1 MKLAIDRERKLILLR
16 WLKQGYIDTMDL
28 PEAYK
33 DSTYFFELMKESC
46 FDEEERQDGFECK
59 QCKNQ
64 YENDDGGE
72 M

>member
-1 MKLAIDRERKLILLR
+1 MKIAIDRERKLILLK
-16 WLKQGYIDTMDL
+16 WLKQGYIDTIDL

-33 DSTYFFELMKESC
+33 DSTYFFELMKKSC
-46 FDEEERQDGFECK
+46 FDKEERQDEFECK

-64 YENDDGGE
+64 YGNDDSGK